1 MPSAPPPTRIH
12 TTSPIPTMPSKGS
25 KTVTCGLCGSDVQDA
40 LCRKFNDPNTLKPIK
55 AAARA
60 QLERFKETGCAQ
72 SLPAC
77 CACTATNAPP
87 GYLADTPG
95 ENAIILDPQGQP
107 MLARDP
113 ESEVWNSANEED
125 FVQKRLAE
133 DRVATQLQI
142 LTEIQLAATAH
153 TRVAPQKEKGD
164 RYPTSLPIHRIEG
177 KGFGQV

>member
-1 MPSAPPPTRIH
+1 
-12 TTSPIPTMPSKGS
+12 
-25 KTVTCGLCGSDVQDA
+25 
-40 LCRKFNDPNTLKPIK
+40 
-55 AAARA
+55 
-60 QLERFKETGCAQ
+60 
-72 SLPAC
+72 
-77 CACTATNAPP
+77 
-87 GYLADTPG
+87 LADTPG

-153 TRVAPQKEKGD
+153 GRVAPQKEKRD